1 MKEGQVL
8 KTKEGYKLIYDQI
21 IGDDNYIVFLAGL
34 SSDRKATKA
43 SFFKNY
49 AKAKGY
55 SYICFDYLGHGDS
68 DLEFSQCDINMWL
81 SNVKDILANLVPKKA
96 IIIGSSLGGWLAL
109 RLAELDDSKIKAII
123 GLASAPDFT
132 ESLMWNDFSIEVK
145 AKLERGEIYNLPSD
159 YCDGE
164 YKISMGLINSGR
176 DNLLLNKAEIN
187 INIPVR
193 LVQGMQDDDVPYE
206 YGLKLIEKLKTKDAE
221 LCLIKNAD
229 HRLSDLPVLNK
240 ISHILEDLIA
250 T

>member
-1 MKEGQVL
+1 
-8 KTKEGYKLIYDQI
+8 
-21 IGDDNYIVFLAGL
+21 
-34 SSDRKATKA
+34 
-43 SFFKNY
+43 
-49 AKAKGY
+49 
-55 SYICFDYLGHGDS
+55 
-68 DLEFSQCDINMWL
+68 
-81 SNVKDILANLVPKKA
+81 
-96 IIIGSSLGGWLAL
+96 
-109 RLAELDDSKIKAII
+109 
-123 GLASAPDFT
+123 
-132 ESLMWNDFSIEVK
+132 
-145 AKLERGEIYNLPSD
+145 
-159 YCDGE
+159 
-164 YKISMGLINSGR
+164 MGLINSGR